1 MTNGPLPRALVLGI
15 GNLLMGDE
23 GAGIHAVQVLQREPL
38 PAGVDVLDGGTG
50 GFNLLAS
57 FREYPC
63 VILIDATLD
72 GRTPGTVETL
82 QPRFLDEYPR
92 SLAAHDIGLRD
103 LIETAALLG
112 PLPQIHLVAISIA
125 QVDSATMN
133 LSPAVRSSIEPAL
146 ASVRRILAQEGFTLP
161 SQAGSAPDGG
171 RREPGLTIRPSPA
184 AECPQRKP

>member
-1 MTNGPLPRALVLGI
+1 VTSSLPPRVLVLGI

-23 GAGIHAVQVLQREPL
+23 GAGIHAVQALQRESL

-50 GFNLLAS
+50 GFNLLAP

-72 GRTPGTVETL
+72 GRAPGTVETL

-92 SLAAHDIGLRD
+92 SLAAHDIGLHD

-112 PLPQIHLVAISIA
+112 PLPRIHLVAISIA
-125 QVDSATMN
+125 QVDSATIE
-133 LSPAVRSSIEPAL
+133 LTPPVRAAIPTVL
-146 ASVRRILAQEGFTLP
+146 RSVWQILGVEGFAF
-161 SQAGSAPDGG
+161 AGIN
-171 RREPGLTIRPSPA
+171 RR
-184 AECPQRKP
+184 